1 MRVLS
6 SSLEHGP
13 QAPGSCVFDG
23 AIKSVG
29 AAVQEHV
36 KTMVMCQDYDMLE
49 TLKVTQ
55 TQFMARDVVMRRELW
70 NRWAKDIND
79 MDRMIELRKW

>member
-1 MRVLS
+1 M
-6 SSLEHGP
+6 
-13 QAPGSCVFDG
+13 
-23 AIKSVG
+23 
-29 AAVQEHV
+29 QEHV
-36 KTMVMCQDYDMLE
+36 KTMVMCQDYDLLE

-55 TQFMARDVVMRRELW
+55 TQYSSSNVIGRRELW

>member
-1 MRVLS
+1 
-6 SSLEHGP
+6 
-13 QAPGSCVFDG
+13 
-23 AIKSVG
+23 
-29 AAVQEHV
+29 
-36 KTMVMCQDYDMLE
+36 MVMCQDYDLLE

-55 TQFMARDVVMRRELW
+55 TQYSSSNVIGRRELW

>member
-1 MRVLS
+1 
-6 SSLEHGP
+6 
-13 QAPGSCVFDG
+13 
-23 AIKSVG
+23 
-29 AAVQEHV
+29 
-36 KTMVMCQDYDMLE
+36 MVMCQDYDLME

-55 TQFMARDVVMRRELW
+55 TQFMTADVKQRRDLW